1 MKKKIKV
8 FYDGNCKICDQEISY
23 YKKNDINKKFE
34 WVNIHNSKSKINR
47 LNLQKKELMDVL
59 HIETESG
66 KILKGV
72 DAFLEIWANF
82 KYFRFFNTFSVDCSD
97 LDTTDTESFVD
108 SLIFKYKHLIQ
119 EQDENQD
126 LLKEN
131 EPVNVDE
138 ELDLKNLIGNIKV

>member
-47 LNLQKKELMDVL
+47 LNLQKKELTDVL

-82 KYFRFFNTFSVDCSD
+82 KYFRFLAF
-97 LDTTDTESFVD
+97 FVK
-108 SLIFKYKHLIQ
+108 I
-119 EQDENQD
+119 
-126 LLKEN
+126 
-131 EPVNVDE
+131 EPVKRLTE
-138 ELDLKNLIGNIKV
+138 IIYKIWAKKRKKKY

>member
-8 FYDGNCKICDQEISY
+8 FYDGNCKVCDQEISY

-59 HIETESG
+59 HVETESG

-72 DAFLEIWANF
+72 DAFLEIWGNF
-82 KYFRFFNTFSVDCSD
+82 KYFRFLAFFVKIKPIKR
-97 LDTTDTESFVD
+97 LTEIIYKIWAKKRKKKYQSFI
-108 SLIFKYKHLIQ
+108 SKR
-119 EQDENQD
+119 
-126 LLKEN
+126 
-131 EPVNVDE
+131 
-138 ELDLKNLIGNIKV
+138 

>member
-8 FYDGNCKICDQEISY
+8 FYDGNCKVCDQEISY

-59 HIETESG
+59 HVETESG

-72 DAFLEIWANF
+72 DAFLEIWDNF
-82 KYFRFFNTFSVDCSD
+82 KYFRSLAFFVKIKPIKR
-97 LDTTDTESFVD
+97 LTEIV
-108 SLIFKYKHLIQ
+108 YKIWA
-119 EQDENQD
+119 
-126 LLKEN
+126 K
-131 EPVNVDE
+131 
-138 ELDLKNLIGNIKV
+138 KRKKKVLVFYKQMLSYLTSY

>member
-23 YKKNDINKKFE
+23 YKKNDIDKKFE

-82 KYFRFFNTFSVDCSD
+82 KYFRFLAFFVKIKPVKR
-97 LDTTDTESFVD
+97 LTEIIYKIWAKKRKKSISF
-108 SLIFKYKHLIQ
+108 
-119 EQDENQD
+119 
-126 LLKEN
+126 LL
-131 EPVNVDE
+131 VNF
-138 ELDLKNLIGNIKV
+138 ELSHQLL

>member
-8 FYDGNCKICDQEISY
+8 FYDGNCKVCDQEISY

-47 LNLQKKELMDVL
+47 LKLQKKELMDVL

-66 KILKGV
+66 KIVKGV

-82 KYFRFFNTFSVDCSD
+82 KYLRSLAFFVKIKPVKR
-97 LDTTDTESFVD
+97 LAE
-108 SLIFKYKHLIQ
+108 IIYKIWA
-119 EQDENQD
+119 
-126 LLKEN
+126 K
-131 EPVNVDE
+131 
-138 ELDLKNLIGNIKV
+138 KRKKKF

>member
-1 MKKKIKV
+1 MSKKIKV

-34 WVNIHNSKSKINR
+34 WVNIHSSKSKTYK
-47 LNLQKKELMDVL
+47 LNLQKKELMEVL

-82 KYFRFFNTFSVDCSD
+82 KYFKFLAFFIKITPVKM
-97 LDTTDTESFVD
+97 LTEF
-108 SLIFKYKHLIQ
+108 IYKIWAKKRKKKY
-119 EQDENQD
+119 
-126 LLKEN
+126 
-131 EPVNVDE
+131 
-138 ELDLKNLIGNIKV
+138 